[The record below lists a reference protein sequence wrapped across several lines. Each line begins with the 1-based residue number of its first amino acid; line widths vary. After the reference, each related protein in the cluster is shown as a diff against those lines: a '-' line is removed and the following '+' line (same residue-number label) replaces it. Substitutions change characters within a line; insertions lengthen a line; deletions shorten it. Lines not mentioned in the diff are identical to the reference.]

1 MLLQDIFT
9 RVLTAIFTTRSM
21 GYVQGSEPN
30 ATTEK
35 SSVMDNGARAHQRAS
50 DVVTILVSVAPKL
63 PLILV
68 DNDRVAKVVSDMSTS
83 IIGPNFRAKA
93 FPDNVSRNL
102 LDLLQSLTKV
112 AQGNKPLK
120 KDIYDAFNDPK
131 FFNTPPT
138 LLKESWLPILA
149 QWAQSDKERIPEL
162 LARISAPTTAGIM
175 FGVGAASARQE
186 ADRKTQLNLRR
197 IALLILGSPEDAFT
211 SNIAQILEKIV
222 ELFAATH
229 ATSPSSA
236 TRGDVILLLRA
247 IILKTS
253 HVHLASLWP
262 IINGEISASLLS
274 LLPDANNKAH
284 YNNAGIVQA
293 CKLLDEL
300 VVLDPDDFQLSEW
313 LFISDTIDAV
323 YKPTTTP
330 TMLSLTDEINEIL
343 SQSTS
348 TPVAVPPH
356 STNPPDVPRRTL
368 FLNPLIS
375 ALEKEEDAPVLD
387 MARSELVS
395 RVVRPFLGN
404 LAMNAFEARY
414 EGGEADLADIWASV
428 IHDAV
433 GS

>member
-1 MLLQDIFT
+1 
-9 RVLTAIFTTRSM
+9 M

-35 SSVMDNGARAHQRAS
+35 SSVIDNGTRAHQRAS
-50 DVVTILVSVAPKL
+50 DVVIILVSVASKL

-131 FFNTPPT
+131 FFNTPPM

-211 SNIAQILEKIV
+211 ANIAQILEKIV

-247 IILKTS
+247 IVLKTS

-262 IINGEISASLLS
+262 VINGEISASLSS
-274 LLPDANNKAH
+274 LLPDANNKAL

-323 YKPTTTP
+323 YKPTTPP

-343 SQSTS
+343 SHSAS

-356 STNPPDVPRRTL
+356 STNLPDVPRRTL